1 MQSGCSLCQ
10 ELINKAGIVVQ
21 NYLTSLDA
29 TLSEKEME
37 ERILQHFSDIPTTTQ
52 AIEKLKS
59 LRQEENESILA
70 YNQRYKVL
78 AERVEGRLIQE
89 VQSAVAME
97 MYLGTIIGPL
107 RRNIKNNLFWNSKHA
122 PKNLGEVMKKS
133 EELYVKHLYSS
144 ATDQEEEYAN
154 KKQQEVVINEV
165 NYGERRDQRKS
176 RYEEKSNYRSGYGRS
191 ENRNPNHDQG
201 KSSPSDNSE
210 KSFSSQASN
219 VDRHVT
225 WTDTVSVGE
234 KSEKSNNMQTGQ
246 NTSGNTSILKGS
258 YTQIM
263 VNPMQLSEHE
273 FINWMEKLMEVR
285 KNRQERK
292 ERPYRSY
299 RKPYN
304 MTDQGTRRPQL
315 RNRLRPA
322 QEMDVQNIMTAYNCN
337 YDDVVEAVDLY
348 NLDVEDSQTA

>member
-1 MQSGCSLCQ
+1 
-10 ELINKAGIVVQ
+10 
-21 NYLTSLDA
+21 
-29 TLSEKEME
+29 ME
-37 ERILQHFSDIPTTTQ
+37 EKVLQHFSDIPTMTQ
-52 AIEKLKS
+52 VIDKLKS
-59 LRQEENESILA
+59 LRQGENESILA

-78 AERVEGRLIQE
+78 AERVEGRPIQE

-97 MYLGTIIGPL
+97 MYLGTIIAPL

-122 PKNLGEVMKKS
+122 PKNLGETMKKS

-144 ATDQEEEYAN
+144 ATEQEQDYSN

-165 NYGERRDQRKS
+165 NYRERRDQRRS
-176 RYEEKSNYRSGYGRS
+176 RYEEKREKSFNRGGYGRN
-191 ENRNPNHDQG
+191 ENWNEQAKTNVG
-201 KSSPSDNSE
+201 ENSE
-210 KSFSSQASN
+210 KSFFPQANNS
-219 VDRHVT
+219 DRRVT
-225 WTDTVSVGE
+225 WTDAANVAEKGE
-234 KSEKSNNMQTGQ
+234 KLNNQQ
-246 NTSGNTSILKGS
+246 NELSTSANASILKGS

-273 FINWMEKLMEVR
+273 FTNWMEKLMEAR

-292 ERPYRSY
+292 ECPYRSY

-304 MTDQGTRRPQL
+304 LEQGSRRPQL

-348 NLDVEDSQTA
+348 SLDVEDSQTA